1 MESKKEPKQ
10 TKKSTT
16 TKKTNT
22 TKSKQT
28 TKKSTKTIQ
37 NKSKELKKKSE
48 KLSKEAKVKTEE
60 LNKKAQKEIKELSKE
75 AKLKTDELAK
85 EAKEVANDIKEKTE
99 EILNDVEDNTNSFS
113 KKEIDAGRGFALIAY
128 ILPFIPYL
136 TEKKNKFVIYHARQG
151 MDLLI
156 ITMAY
161 YILTGLIVTIFR
173 SQEFVDNV
181 MVYSTPVWLT
191 FIINLG
197 YIFIIAL
204 AITGIIYVC
213 RGKAKELP
221 IINKIKIFK

>member
-48 KLSKEAKVKTEE
+48 KLSKEAKV
-60 LNKKAQKEIKELSKE
+60 
-75 AKLKTDELAK
+75 KTDELAK